1 MITISSLAAEKLRDI
16 IVEQG
21 EEGSSL
27 RVMLMPGANGGAQYM
42 LALENEAKEDDQVI
56 STEGV
61 SILIDPDSA
70 PLMEGAEIDYMD
82 GLMKSGFVINN
93 PNIAPGGGGCG
104 CGGGG
109 GGGGCACGGGGG
121 GGCACGGH

>member
-1 MITISSLAAEKLRDI
+1 MISISPLAAEKLKEI
-16 IVEQG
+16 LVEQG
-21 EEGSSL
+21 EEGASL

-42 LALENEAKEDDQVI
+42 LAVEQEAKADDTVVR
-56 STEGV
+56 TEGV

-82 GLMKSGFVINN
+82 GLMRSGFVINN
-93 PNIAPGGGGCG
+93 PNIQSGGCACGGGGCG

-109 GGGGCACGGGGG
+109 EV
-121 GGCACGGH
+121 CACGGH

>member
-21 EEGSSL
+21 GEGSSL

-42 LALENEAKEDDQVI
+42 LALENEAKEDDHVI

-61 SILIDPDSA
+61 NILIDPDSA

-104 CGGGG
+104 GGEGGGCGCGGGE
-109 GGGGCACGGGGG
+109 G